1 MSVRS
6 PIFRAD
12 CNTPGPVMTAYGT
25 GKLGN
30 PAATAQKAFGRVFG
44 GIQTTMAIVALL
56 SAHHCSDGGEPWGL
70 LAVGGLPIAG
80 RQLRQAAQAGV
91 GRAIVKVEAPTP
103 DQLNA
108 LERLGPDLTIV
119 RDGIELAAAI
129 GADDVL
135 LFAEGLIVDQAVI
148 AQMVVLDG
156 AALAVW
162 SGEAPP
168 EAERIDHQSCW
179 AGLARIPNRL
189 VIDTARTLDDWDMQS
204 TLLRVTSAVAPERVA
219 VDAVG
224 QPDWQIAR
232 TPDAAHLLTDRLL
245 RGKQLGHG
253 NWVLRYVQMP
263 VAALLTRWLLST
275 RATAFALRTA
285 GTVIGLAAAT
295 AFATGWVSTG
305 LALALAVGFLICTA
319 EILARVRL
327 EALSQRHRWDLAN
340 RVIGY
345 GWFIALAAWLA
356 RSTATGSPWLLAV
369 ILVAFSAA
377 AFQQRRHFQHLAG
390 LALESC
396 GVVERRVGRMT
407 ADPDTL
413 IWALIPFAWVGFW
426 QIGLAVLAAYAG
438 LLFFV
443 TQAQLFRNLRQLAIS
458 QAQERV

>member
-1 MSVRS
+1 
-6 PIFRAD
+6 
-12 CNTPGPVMTAYGT
+12 
-25 GKLGN
+25 
-30 PAATAQKAFGRVFG
+30 
-44 GIQTTMAIVALL
+44 MAIVALL

-70 LAVGGLPIAG
+70 LAVGGLPIVG

-91 GRAIVKVEAPTP
+91 GRVIVKVEAPTP
-103 DQLNA
+103 DQIVA
-108 LERLGPDLTIV
+108 LERLGPGLTIV
-119 RDGIELAAAI
+119 RDGVELAAAI

-135 LFAEGLIVDQAVI
+135 LFAEGLIVDPAVI
-148 AQMVVLDG
+148 GQMIILDST
-156 AALAVW
+156 ALAVW

-179 AGLARIPNRL
+179 AGLARIPNQL
-189 VIDTARTLDDWDMQS
+189 VIETARTLDDWDMQS
-204 TLLRVTSAVAPERVA
+204 TLLRVTSALAPERFA
-219 VDAVG
+219 VDAAG
-224 QPDWQIAR
+224 RPDWQIAR
-232 TPDAAHLLTDRLL
+232 TPEAAHLLTDRLL

-263 VAALLTRWLLST
+263 IAALLTRWLLPT

-285 GTVIGLAAAT
+285 GTVTGLAAAT

-305 LALALAVGFLICTA
+305 LALALTVGFLICTA
-319 EILARVRL
+319 EILAWVRL
-327 EALSQRHRWDLAN
+327 EALPQDHRWDLAD

-377 AFQQRRHFQHLAG
+377 ASQQRRHFQQLTG
-390 LALESC
+390 IALDSR
-396 GVVERRVGRMT
+396 GVAERRTGRMV
-407 ADPDTL
+407 AVPDTL
-413 IWALIPFAWVGFW
+413 SWTLIPFAWLGFW

-458 QAQERV
+458 QQKQRV